1 MEDVQATGFEQVPSA
16 TPTNDQ
22 RPTTGPGRVRALA
35 MNFQLLRQGIR
46 LPRLFNYVHQTIK
59 SSNQKELSY
68 CIRLIREARDKTKQ
82 PQYISDYPDQ
92 NYWPHVRRRHPATST
107 SKFDPEAPCPT
118 APSHKAS
125 KPTTIGIQSAG
136 SKQIIRALQLHDTLM
151 TQAS

>member
-22 RPTTGPGRVRALA
+22 RPTTGSGRVRALA
-35 MNFQLLRQGIR
+35 TNFQLLRQGIR

-59 SSNQKELSY
+59 SSNKKELSY
-68 CIRLIREARDKTKQ
+68 CIRLIQEARDKTKQ

-118 APSHKAS
+118 APSQQAS
-125 KPTTIGIQSAG
+125 KAKGVCALIYTYDML
-136 SKQIIRALQLHDTLM
+136 IREKVKKYKLYGQ
-151 TQAS
+151 